1 MLISVIIP
9 VHNGREY
16 LPRCLAA
23 LNQTL
28 YERWECIVV
37 DDNSSDDS
45 AEIARAGSAVV
56 VSLDQQRGPAAARNA
71 GAQKANGDVLFFIDA
86 DVLVKP
92 GTVGHVAA
100 TLKANPD
107 IAACFGS
114 YDDQPTEANF
124 LSQYRNLQHHY
135 VHQKANT
142 EASTFWSGCGA
153 VYKEVFI
160 KMNGFSE
167 MAFPRPSIE
176 DIELG
181 YRLRAAGYRIRLE
194 KLLQVTHMKRWTPR
208 QMVLTDVRD
217 RAIPWSQLI
226 LQDGSLPNDLNLQ
239 TGQKISTASVF
250 GGMAGLFLSLF
261 RLWSLLL
268 TLIAVT
274 VLWWLNRDFY
284 GFLRQKRSLPFML
297 MAMPWHWFYFF
308 YSGLSFIYVLLF
320 QWLGHKTK
328 RMLIGPRPSA
338 ATLNRRKFKS
348 S

>member
-1 MLISVIIP
+1 MFISVIIP
-9 VHNGREY
+9 VHNGREC

-28 YERWECIVV
+28 YEQWECIVV
-37 DDNSSDDS
+37 DDNSSDNS
-45 AEIARAGSAVV
+45 AEIARAASAVV
-56 VSLDQQRGPAAARNA
+56 VSLDRQLGPAAARNA

-92 GTVGHVAA
+92 GTIGHVAA

-153 VYKEVFI
+153 VYKEVFM

-167 MAFPRPSIE
+167 IAFPRPSIE

-250 GGMAGLFLSLF
+250 GGMASLFLSLF

-268 TLIAVT
+268 ALIAIT

-284 GFLRQKRSLPFML
+284 RFLRQKRSLTFML
-297 MAMPWHWFYFF
+297 MAMPWHWFYFL

-328 RMLIGPRPSA
+328 RMLTGPRPSA
-338 ATLNRRKFKS
+338 ATFNRRKFKS

>member
-1 MLISVIIP
+1 MFISVIIP
-9 VHNGREY
+9 VHNGREC

-28 YERWECIVV
+28 YKQWECIVV
-37 DDNSSDDS
+37 DDCSSDNS
-45 AEIARAGSAVV
+45 AEIARTAAAIVV
-56 VSLDQQRGPAAARNA
+56 RLNRQRGPAAARNA
-71 GAQKANGDVLFFIDA
+71 GAQKAKGDVLFFIDA

-107 IAACFGS
+107 VAACFGS

-135 VHQKANT
+135 VHQQAKT

-153 VYKEVFI
+153 IYRELFM

-167 MAFPRPSIE
+167 TAYPRPSIE

-181 YRLRAAGYRIRLE
+181 YRLRAAGYQIRLE
-194 KLLQVTHMKRWTPR
+194 KLLQVTHMKRWSPR

-226 LQDGSLPNDLNLQ
+226 LHDGSVPNDLNLQ

-250 GGMAGLFLSLF
+250 LGISGLLLGVF

-268 TLIAVT
+268 TLIAIT

-284 GFLRQKRSLPFML
+284 GFLRQKRSLSFML
-297 MAMPWHWFYFF
+297 MAMPWHWFYFL
-308 YSGLSFIYVLLF
+308 YSGLSFIYVLLY
-320 QWLGHKTK
+320 QGLGHKIR
-328 RMLIGPRPSA
+328 RMLAGSRPSA
-338 ATLNRRKFKS
+338 RPFNRRKFKS
-348 S
+348 F